1 MKTTKLIPL
10 SLVASAV
17 LGTTSVAAE
26 TFLGADY
33 HDGKNKV
40 AFLSENVR
48 IAGNVFLPPNYDEN
62 KNYPA
67 LVLITP
73 ASGVKEQ
80 TAGHYAEKMAKKRLY
95 YPSF

>member
-17 LGTTSVAAE
+17 LVTTSVAAE

-48 IAGNVFLPPNYDEN
+48 IAGNVFLPPNYDES

-67 LVLITP
+67 LVVLKSKPQVFTP
-73 ASGVKEQ
+73 RKWP
-80 TAGHYAEKMAKKRLY
+80 KKAIL
-95 YPSF
+95 P